1 MENQH
6 LYKKYVQEEEEERRR
21 RSTHHLGRTSSAHVA
36 ARCYDYTHTQLFRCW
51 QRKGVF
57 FLFFTTLGRVQL
69 AKMFENSLF
78 FPQLDDKSR
87 RTCNGFFFLG
97 GRGVTDTHLRISLS
111 SFGRCTLFLPVKSLI
126 ATAADRK
133 SLTNFLLLASPQS
146 TYTNSK
152 FVIIMIITSSI
163 IFFFQIYVD

>member
-1 MENQH
+1 MN
-6 LYKKYVQEEEEERRR
+6 KRRR
-21 RSTHHLGRTSSAHVA
+21 RRKGGQRTTLAERPLLTLLAVVMIIP
-36 ARCYDYTHTQLFRCW
+36 HTQLFRCW
-51 QRKGVF
+51 QRKGV

-87 RTCNGFFFLG
+87 RTYNGFFFLG
-97 GRGVTDTHLRISLS
+97 GRGVTDTHLCISLS

-126 ATAADRK
+126 AATAADRK

-152 FVIIMIITSSI
+152 FVIIMILTSSI
-163 IFFFQIYVD
+163 IFFKHFIIRKI